1 MTWNQKKMRIVYKV
15 MFNTVMYKRFVRK
28 YRETANVEYWTFYV
42 SNTFNL
48 ANKGLFSAQL
58 VIINKFRRHRIGQQ
72 L

>member
-15 MFNTVMYKRFVRK
+15 MYNTVMYKRFVRK

-42 SNTFNL
+42 SNTS

>member
-15 MFNTVMYKRFVRK
+15 MYNTVTYKRFVRK
-28 YRETANVEYWTFYV
+28 YRETANVEYWTFHV
-42 SNTFNL
+42 SNTS

>member
-15 MFNTVMYKRFVRK
+15 MYNTVMYKRFVRK

-42 SNTFNL
+42 SNTS
-48 ANKGLFSAQL
+48 ANKCLFSAQL
-58 VIINKFRRHRIGQQ
+58 VIIKKFRRHRIGQQ